1 MFNGINYEDYILYV
15 DDLSLEYTIGR
26 RRVYALSHVT
36 FGIRENESIGIV
48 GESGCGKSTLAMA
61 ISHILP
67 QNTVVTSGRVYFK
80 GEVIVDSD
88 RGASYTLRTTRKSTK
103 IEENLKVVRWKGISI
118 VFQGALD
125 SLNPLFT
132 VGEQIS
138 DIYIYRENVQ
148 REKAVEMVRQLLD
161 TVGLDSWVYDAY
173 PHQLSGG
180 MKQRVV
186 IAMAISLHPALII
199 ADEPTTSLD
208 VITQYRIIEE
218 LRNLRKRFNVSILSI
233 SHDVSMVSNLS
244 DRIMVMYA
252 GRIVEK
258 LPGVNFAIAQH
269 PYTALLIDSIPK
281 LTENIEQVE
290 PITGAPPGLT
300 EVIHGCPFVERC
312 NYVEDSC
319 RNDGSENLRA
329 VSNSHEVAC
338 VVLPFKNGRNVLGRK
353 VSSNIN
359 VVKAVKQNPVIITR
373 NLTKRFA
380 KRVGL
385 RAGRGGK
392 GPELTAVSGV
402 NIVVNEGESVA
413 LVGETGSGKTT
424 LSRIIGL
431 LEVPS
436 DGTLELLG
444 GKVSFDDRKLV
455 KNLRKGIQ
463 TIFQDPFQ
471 SLNPRFSIYQIISE
485 PVRINKLAQ
494 TETEIYGIV
503 RKAMMEAELTPISD
517 YIDKYPHQLSGGQRQ
532 RVSIAR
538 ALTMSPRILVADE
551 PISMLDVSLRAGI
564 LNLLRKLRNEAGVTL
579 FYITHDI
586 ASARY
591 ISDRI
596 YVMYRGE
603 IIESGTTEQI
613 IREATHPY
621 TIALIL
627 SSMGVQGSISE
638 SLGENIFT
646 QTGDDAL
653 PACKF
658 APRCPLATELC
669 RETRPV
675 LSEVSIGHKVQC
687 HYAVSINR
695 SMASGSAGHAV
706 NFAAVK
712 SFIRDEITPP

>member
-15 DDLSLEYTIGR
+15 DDLSLEYTIGN

-67 QNTVVTSGRVYFK
+67 QNTVVTSGRIYFK
-80 GEVIVDSD
+80 GEVIVDSEK
-88 RGASYTLRTTRKSTK
+88 GASYTLRTTRKSNR
-103 IEENLKVVRWKGISI
+103 IEESLKVVRWKGISI

-138 DIYIYRENVQ
+138 DIYIYRENLN
-148 REKAVEMVRQLLD
+148 REKAVEMVKQLLD
-161 TVGLDSWVYDAY
+161 TVGLDKWVFDAY

-218 LRNLRKRFNVSILSI
+218 LQNLRKGFSVSILSI

-258 LPGVNFAIAQH
+258 LPGVDFNMAQH

-281 LTENIEQVE
+281 ITENIEQVE
-290 PITGAPPGLT
+290 PIKGAPPGLT
-300 EVIHGCPFVERC
+300 DVILGCPFAARC
-312 NYVEDSC
+312 NYVEESC
-319 RNDGSENLRA
+319 RNDGAEKLRA

-338 VVLPFKNGRNVLGRK
+338 VVLPFRNGRTKSVKNE
-353 VSSNIN
+353 SSKIN
-359 VVKAVKQNPVIITR
+359 VVKAVKQNPVIITHD
-373 NLTKRFA
+373 LTKRFA
-380 KRVGL
+380 KRTGL
-385 RAGRGGK
+385 RPGRSGK
-392 GPELTAVSGV
+392 GGELTAVSEV

-436 DGTLELLG
+436 EGTVELLG
-444 GKVSFDDRKLV
+444 EKVRFEDKKLIR
-455 KNLRKGIQ
+455 NLRKQIQ

-471 SLNPRFSIYQIISE
+471 SINPRFSIYQIVSE

-494 TETEIYGIV
+494 TETEIYEIV
-503 RKAMMEAELTPISD
+503 NRAMMEAELTPVSD

-538 ALTMSPRILVADE
+538 SLTMSPRILVADE

-564 LNLLRKLRNEAGVTL
+564 LNLLRKLRNDVGVTL

-586 ASARY
+586 ASAKY

-621 TIALIL
+621 TIALML
-627 SSMGVQGSISE
+627 SSVGVQGSITAT
-638 SLGENIFT
+638 LGENIFT
-646 QTGDDAL
+646 QTGDDTL

-669 RETRPV
+669 RETRPAF
-675 LSEVSIGHKVQC
+675 SEVSIGHKVQC

-695 SMASGSAGHAV
+695 SVASGSAGQAI
-706 NFAAVK
+706 NFEAVK
-712 SFIRDEITPP
+712 SRIREEISPS

>member
-1 MFNGINYEDYILYV
+1 MFTGINYEDYILYV
-15 DDLSLEYTIGR
+15 DDLSLEYTIGD

-67 QNTVVTSGRVYFK
+67 QNTVVTSGKIYFK
-80 GEVIVDSD
+80 GEVIVDSEK
-88 RGASYTLRTTRKSTK
+88 GASYTLRTTKKSAR
-103 IEENLKVVRWKGISI
+103 IEESLKVVRWKGISI

-138 DIYIYRENVQ
+138 DVYIYRENMQ
-148 REKAVEMVRQLLD
+148 REKAVEIVRKLLE
-161 TVGLDSWVYDAY
+161 TVGLDRWVFDAY

-218 LRNLRKRFNVSILSI
+218 LRNLRRRFSVSILSI

-258 LPGVNFAIAQH
+258 LPGVNFSVAQH
-269 PYTALLIDSIPK
+269 PYTAMLIDSIPK
-281 LTENIEQVE
+281 LTETIEQIE
-290 PITGAPPGLT
+290 PIIGAPPGLT
-300 EVIHGCPFVERC
+300 EMIHGCPFVDRC
-312 NYVEDSC
+312 SYVEEIC
-319 RNDGSENLRA
+319 HEDGAERLRM
-329 VSNSHEVAC
+329 VSNTHEAAC
-338 VVLPFKNGRNVLGRK
+338 VVMPFREGRISRKRNVESG
-353 VSSNIN
+353 VNIER
-359 VVKAVKQNPVIITR
+359 VVKHNPVIITKD
-373 NLTKRFA
+373 LTKRFA
-380 KRVGL
+380 KKTGLRLKGQRKGGEIIAVDRVGIM
-385 RAGRGGK
+385 A
-392 GPELTAVSGV
+392 
-402 NIVVNEGESVA
+402 NEGESVA

-424 LSRIIGL
+424 LSRILGL
-431 LEVPS
+431 LETPTE
-436 DGTLELLG
+436 GTLELFG
-444 GKVSFDDRKLV
+444 ETVNFDDKKQVKGFRKNV
-455 KNLRKGIQ
+455 Q

-471 SLNPRFSIYQIISE
+471 SINPRFSIYQTISE
-485 PVRINKLAQ
+485 PLRINSIAK
-494 TETEIYGIV
+494 TESDIYRMVIA
-503 RKAMMEAELTPISD
+503 AMEEAELTPVKD

-538 ALTMSPRILVADE
+538 ALTMKPRILIADE

-564 LNLLRKLRNEAGVTL
+564 LNLLKKLISEMGVTL

-613 IREATHPY
+613 IQEAAHPY

-627 SSMGVQGSISE
+627 SSMGVQGSITE
-638 SLGENIFT
+638 ALGENIFA
-646 QTGDDAL
+646 QTGENSL

-658 APRCPLATELC
+658 APRCPLATRLC
-669 RETRPV
+669 FESVPQN
-675 LSEVSIGHKVQC
+675 SEVSIGHKVHC
-687 HYAVSINR
+687 HYATIIHKSVSSR
-695 SMASGSAGHAV
+695 SADTVV
-706 NFAAVK
+706 NFESVK
-712 SFIRDEITPP
+712 SIINSEILQS